1 MQWVA
6 RYGLPILITLSLCGC
21 IAHTETESICKE
33 AGEEGILLHI
43 DGSYAG
49 YPYSVLRHAVLQ
61 SVSCPV
67 SATELRAF
75 HAIAVPAPH
84 MRVSIKRPV
93 EQGRLGALSVVLFSQ
108 GRFVIGERMALTS
121 FSRTQSPSSIKG
133 DINLATVNLWNDLA
147 SRITHNKPIIP

>member
-1 MQWVA
+1 MQRVI
-6 RYGLPILITLSLCGC
+6 RYGLSIMITLSLCGC
-21 IAHTETESICKE
+21 VSYAETESICK
-33 AGEEGILLHI
+33 GTEEGILLHI

-61 SVSCPV
+61 SVACPTGE
-67 SATELRAF
+67 TELRAF
-75 HAIAVPAPH
+75 HVIAVPAPH
-84 MRVSIKRPV
+84 MRVSINRPAA
-93 EQGRLGALSVVLFSQ
+93 QGRSGSLSITLFSQ